1 MQDLLDILRVQRH
14 DFMNHL
20 QVISGLL
27 QLNHP
32 QRALEYTYEVAEE
45 LKKASVISKI
55 SSAEI
60 AMAILRAD
68 LNAHKLGV
76 CLNCN
81 VSSTL
86 DRGFQHSWALA
97 EVIGELLEIAVH
109 EVVEAAGGSGFI
121 ELNIYEKGRE
131 YVFQVGFPNQN
142 SLDGLSFTS
151 RVVFIE
157 EATAKINGR
166 VKFSNFAEGAVITIY
181 VPAGRTENEAENQRQ
196 LILK

>member
-32 QRALEYTYEVAEE
+32 ERALEYTYEVAEE
-45 LKKASVISKI
+45 LKKASVISQI

-60 AMAILRAD
+60 ALAILRAD
-68 LNAHKLGV
+68 LNAHRLGV

-97 EVIGELLEIAVH
+97 EVIGELLEIAVY

-121 ELNIYEKGRE
+121 ELNIYEKGGE
-131 YVFQVGFPNQN
+131 YVFQVGFPSRN

-166 VKFSNFAEGAVITIY
+166 VKFSNSAEGAVITIY
-181 VPAGRTENEAENQRQ
+181 VPAGRTENEAENKRQ

>member
-27 QLNHP
+27 QLKYP
-32 QRALEYTYEVAEE
+32 ERALDYIYEVAEE

-81 VSSTL
+81 VSSKL
-86 DRGFQHSWALA
+86 DRGHQHSSALA
-97 EVIGELLEIAVH
+97 ELIGELLEIAVQ
-109 EVVEAAGGSGFI
+109 EVAESAGDPWAI
-121 ELNIYEKGRE
+121 DLDIYDKDGE
-131 YVFQVGFPNQN
+131 YVFQIGLPCRN
-142 SLDGLSFTS
+142 SLDSLSFTS
-151 RVVFIE
+151 RFVFIE

-166 VKFSNFAEGAVITIY
+166 VKFANSTEGAVIIIY
-181 VPAGRTENEAENQRQ
+181 VPAGRTEGEPENQRQ